1 MLLACVSCQH
11 KHTLTPEDTS
21 VSRTKTYQ
29 QMIDMLIK
37 RDAENKKYIRT
48 VFNEIDVAV
57 RNDDYDAFRF
67 FLNEYLETPSEIVP
81 YFLRNEP
88 GYVQPVTQLEM
99 YFRVRLYLPAT
110 VPTFKPIPEH
120 AE

>member
-1 MLLACVSCQH
+1 M
-11 KHTLTPEDTS
+11 KHNVP
-21 VSRTKTYQ
+21 
-29 QMIDMLIK
+29 
-37 RDAENKKYIRT
+37 
-48 VFNEIDVAV
+48 EIDAAV

-67 FLNEYLETPSEIVP
+67 FLNEYLETSSEIVP

-88 GYVQPVTQLEM
+88 GYAQPVTQLEM

-110 VPTFKPIPEH
+110 IPTFKPIPEH

>member
-1 MLLACVSCQH
+1 MSCQH
-11 KHTLTPEDTS
+11 KQALTPEDTS
-21 VSRTKTYQ
+21 VSRTRTYQ
-29 QMIDMLIK
+29 HMIDMLIK

-48 VFNEIDVAV
+48 VFHEIDAAV

-88 GYVQPVTQLEM
+88 GYARPVTQLEM

-110 VPTFKPIPEH
+110 IPTFKPIPDH